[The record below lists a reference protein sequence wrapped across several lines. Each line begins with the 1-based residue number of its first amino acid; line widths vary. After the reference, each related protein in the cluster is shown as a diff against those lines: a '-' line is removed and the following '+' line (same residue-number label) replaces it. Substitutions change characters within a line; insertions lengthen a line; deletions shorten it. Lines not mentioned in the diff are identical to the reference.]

1 MHELS
6 VAQSIVEI
14 IRQHVPEPDWDRVI
28 VVRLKIGAVAGIVP
42 ESLEFSFQAITA
54 ESLLSHARL
63 EIEFVPFRIH
73 CNTCDTKTENEDGFA
88 LCGKCGSTDTKMLSG
103 SELNISE
110 IEIAEPEVEML

>member
-14 IRQHVPEPDWDRVI
+14 IQQHIPESEWARVAA
-28 VVRLKIGAVAGIVP
+28 VRLKIGAVAGVVP

-63 EIEFVPFRIH
+63 EIESVPFRIH
-73 CNTCDTKTENEDGFA
+73 CNTCDTTAENEDGFA
-88 LCGKCGSTDTKMLSG
+88 LCSKCGSAYTKILSG

-110 IEIAEPEVEML
+110 IEIAEPEVKML